1 MNKPS
6 PKLTI
11 QEVIARQERGKIIDA
26 LFAVDNIYLNPNSKG
41 TKIVND
47 YFNGV
52 YATGDE
58 AIKALDELYGI
69 KR

>member
-11 QEVIARQERGKIIDA
+11 QEVMARQESGKYIDA
-26 LFAVDNIYLNPNSKG
+26 LLAVDNIYLNPNSKG

-52 YATGDE
+52 YATDDE